1 MRKELGQSII
11 ILSAYRC
18 KEQQEKLR
26 SEGKQTAKGVSQ
38 HELGRAVDLM
48 SNGKTT
54 EELVEA
60 AVKAG
65 FKSIGLARGWIHV
78 DLRDDKD
85 RRWNYV

>member
-1 MRKELGQSII
+1 MRKELGQPLI

-26 SEGKQTAKGVSQ
+26 AEGKQTSKGVSQ

-54 EELVEA
+54 EELVDS

-78 DLRDDKD
+78 DLRDDKE
-85 RRWNYV
+85 RRWKYA